1 MAEGREQVKR
11 EASLGRLLEGVL
23 ANLDLGSRLRE
34 QLAVRAWGEIAGR
47 VVASHTR
54 AEAVR
59 DGVLMVAAD
68 TPAWA
73 NELHMRRGELLA
85 RLAGQV
91 GEGVIRDIH
100 FRAGVTRERQRKAA
114 GEPVGGGPAKV
125 KLSEQEEQG
134 AREAAASIAAPEL
147 RERAERAFLALARM
161 TRWRKEAGWRRCARC
176 GQWQRTGKRWCAS
189 CLHGGQS
196 GRRRQ

>member
-1 MAEGREQVKR
+1 MTEGREQVKR

-23 ANLDLGSRLRE
+23 ASLDLGSRLRE

-54 AEAVR
+54 AEVVR

-85 RLAGQV
+85 RLAAQV

-100 FRAGVTRERQRKAA
+100 FRAGVRREEARKAGREQA
-114 GEPVGGGPAKV
+114 PGRMQ
-125 KLSEQEEQG
+125 LSEQEERG
-134 AREAAASIAAPEL
+134 AREAAASIADPEL
-147 RERAERAFLALARM
+147 RARAERAFLALARM

-189 CLHGGQS
+189 CLHGGQL